1 MDLDLIVKDY
11 FSLMVTI
18 PDVWKKFQKGRL
30 LYTHQA
36 SICGLYDLTKDMK
49 SQINKLQEGRKA
61 RVIHVIKGTYNLC
74 GDLFE
79 MESYILQG
87 TDKNDEYS
95 CNVVYNLNDRESL
108 REYGAEVFAY
118 VKNITAPDLSE
129 YGYITTKGRHGGIV
143 RIY

>member
-1 MDLDLIVKDY
+1 
-11 FSLMVTI
+11 
-18 PDVWKKFQKGRL
+18 
-30 LYTHQA
+30 
-36 SICGLYDLTKDMK
+36 
-49 SQINKLQEGRKA
+49 
-61 RVIHVIKGTYNLC
+61 
-74 GDLFE
+74 